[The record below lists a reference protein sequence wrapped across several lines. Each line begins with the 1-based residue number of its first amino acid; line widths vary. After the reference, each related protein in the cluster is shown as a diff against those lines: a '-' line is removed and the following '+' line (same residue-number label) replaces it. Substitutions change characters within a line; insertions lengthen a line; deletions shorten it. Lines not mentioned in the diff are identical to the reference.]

1 MCQVSIENIFLIPW
15 IMVKN
20 VFRPAVLE
28 NALNLSV
35 HKNVLKCLLKG
46 RFGASVGGWSFTLG
60 REIEAMRIDYD
71 DETYCALEFK
81 LEYIMIFWFII
92 LINAVNI

>member
-1 MCQVSIENIFLIPW
+1 
-15 IMVKN
+15 MVKN
-20 VFRPAVLE
+20 VFRAAFLG
-28 NALNLSV
+28 NALNISV
-35 HKNVLKCLLKG
+35 HKNVLKCLLKW
-46 RFGASVGGWSFTLG
+46 RFGASAVGGWRFTLG

-71 DETYCALEFK
+71 DEMYCALEFK